1 MRRGKKTL
9 VFILILANF
18 ASWVVFSGRVALP
31 LMGPREG
38 FQLGLDLRGGTHMVL
53 EADFSKLEPGASQE
67 EAMQGVMSIIEGRVD
82 KYGVAEPVIQRQPG
96 GKRIIVELPG
106 VKDIDEAVRLI
117 GQTAQ
122 LDFRETVPDDN
133 GNPLRDEEGNL
144 QWKPAVD
151 IGPDGEEIVLTGA
164 HLKRNTQVV
173 FQPTTNEP
181 QVSFEWDK
189 VGAELFENITRRNVG
204 KPLGIFLDDRLI
216 SFPTVRAVIKEKGI
230 IEGLTIAEASLL
242 SIQLNAGALPIPLSI
257 VQQQDVDA
265 VLGQDSLQRSLVAGV
280 TGLIM
285 VLAFMLVYYR
295 LPGLVSC
302 LALIVYGLL
311 LLAVFKLWPVTLTLA
326 GVAAFIIS
334 VGMAVDANILIS
346 ERTKEELRGGRTV
359 LAAMEVGFS
368 RAWNAIRDSNIAT
381 LITCAIL
388 YWFGSQF
395 GASAVKG
402 FALTLALGVSLSMFS
417 AITVSR
423 TFLRLF
429 LSTGLARRGEFFVG
443 AEESS
448 AFRGGE
454 HA

>member
-9 VFILILANF
+9 VFILIMAIF
-18 ASWVVFSGRVALP
+18 SSWVVFSGRVDLP
-31 LMGPREG
+31 LMDPREG

-53 EADFSKLEPGASQE
+53 EADFSKLEPGANQE
-67 EAMQGVMSIIEGRVD
+67 EAMQGVESIIRGRVD
-82 KYGVAEPVIQRQPG
+82 KYGVAEPVIQRQG
-96 GKRIIVELPG
+96 DKRIIVELPG
-106 VKDIDEAVRLI
+106 VKNIDEAVRLI

-133 GNPLRDEEGNL
+133 GNPLRDEQGNL
-144 QWKPAVD
+144 QWKLAVD

-164 HLKRNTQVV
+164 HLKRNTQVI
-173 FQPTTNEP
+173 FEPTTNEP

-216 SFPTVRAVIKEKGI
+216 SSPTVRAVIKEKGI
-230 IEGLTIAEASLL
+230 IEGISIMEARLL

-280 TGLIM
+280 TGLIL
-285 VLAFMLVYYR
+285 VLVFMMVYYR
-295 LPGLVSC
+295 LPGFISS

-423 TFLRLF
+423 TLLRLF
-429 LSTGLARRGEFFVG
+429 LSTGLARRKELFVG